1 MGDIIS
7 TGKSVLS
14 KISESAQAAYDLG
27 AQNVKQTYQDMDT
40 GDLFASDEELDSQGN
55 PKAEVNSNR
64 SAQSN
69 SANNALGSETEA
81 AYATPKQGSTMKVPN
96 ENEKDFSEQS
106 QYGTEPLKSRAFDVP
121 KGDGGETEKI
131 EGLKVVGAK
140 VNRWT
145 LHNYRAYY
153 EGTQYDDPEYEN
165 YNKAT
170 IFKGE
175 RNILAPTAR
184 KIVTYA
190 EGIKSLSFD
199 YGFQDFVTCEHY
211 GQISNDYMITLRRF
225 PYPIGDDILNV
236 KELDDKG
243 KEIDTGQPDLA
254 RAITWLSPKLGNNL
268 GEILGFGTGLG
279 WKDVESSVQTA
290 TAASGQK
297 QRGKLGGIIDGSKLG
312 SAIEAG
318 INGRTASQAAT
329 IREKGQYDPLG
340 ETYPNMVYGPLN
352 AIKKVL
358 ARDDKGLKFDSEF
371 NLTFYYDL
379 RGSDFGDATSPRVL
393 FMDTLSNMLAL
404 TYNNAPFWGG
414 ATRYQGSGHVGK
426 PFGDFKKLQS
436 GDYAGFLGSLA
447 TQLKSSLGAAWDDIG
462 KAASGLM
469 SGKGLNALGDSK
481 IMDNIIGG
489 GLMKMFNSP
498 QGGETIKAFL
508 TGDPTGQW
516 HITVG
521 NPMNPIMVCGNLC
534 LQDSKFEFDGPLGY
548 EGFPTKLK
556 VTLKLAPGRPRDKS
570 EIESMFNQGRGRMYL
585 QPDALGAVDVNQ
597 MNDVS
602 AYGNKDRKLAGMNK
616 DFAEK
621 VSNMSAG

>member
-7 TGKSVLS
+7 TGKAALDSL
-14 KISESAQAAYDLG
+14 SESAKKVGDLIS
-27 AQNVKQTYQDMDT
+27 QNAKQTYQDMDT

-55 PKAEVNSNR
+55 PKTQANSNQ

-81 AYATPKQGSTMKVPN
+81 AYATPKQGNTSKIPN
-96 ENEKDFSEQS
+96 EGEIDFSEES
-106 QYGTEPLKSRAFDVP
+106 QYGTQALKSRKFDIKDP
-121 KGDGGETEKI
+121 ETTI
-131 EGLKVVGAK
+131 EGKEVVASK
-140 VNRWT
+140 ANKWT

-153 EGTQYDDPEYEN
+153 GGTVYGDPDYEN

-170 IFKGE
+170 IQGGE
-175 RNILAPTAR
+175 ENILAPTAR

-190 EGIKSLSFD
+190 EGIQSLSFD

-279 WKDVESSVQTA
+279 WKDVESEVQTA

-312 SAIEAG
+312 SAIESG
-318 INGRTASQAAT
+318 INGYSASQAAT

-447 TQLKSSLGAAWDDIG
+447 TQLKSSLGAAFDDIG

-570 EIESMFNQGRGRMYL
+570 EIEGMFNQGRGRMYL

-621 VSNMSAG
+621 ISNMSAG

>member
-1 MGDIIS
+1 MPL
-7 TGKSVLS
+7 VL
-14 KISESAQAAYDLG
+14 
-27 AQNVKQTYQDMDT
+27 DMVTSGYPPKYVYEDTET
-40 GDLFASDEELDSQGN
+40 GD
-55 PKAEVNSNR
+55 VTVSNR
-64 SAQSN
+64 RLNSDGTPYTPPADNATAQD
-69 SANNALGSETEA
+69 NAENAPLGSETEA
-81 AYATPKQGSTMKVPN
+81 AVATPKQGSTSKTPN
-96 ENEKDFSEQS
+96 ESEIDFSEES
-106 QYGTEPLKSRAFDVP
+106 QYGTQAVKSRKFEVKDPEA
-121 KGDGGETEKI
+121 TI
-131 EGLKVVGAK
+131 EGKEVVASK
-140 VNRWT
+140 ANKWT

-153 EGTQYDDPEYEN
+153 GGTIYGDPDYEN

-170 IFKGE
+170 IQGGE
-175 RNILAPTAR
+175 ENILAPTAR

-190 EGIKSLSFD
+190 EGIQSLAFD
-199 YGFQDFVTCEHY
+199 YGFQDFVSCEHY

-268 GEILGFGTGLG
+268 GEILGFGTGFG

-297 QRGKLGGIIDGSKLG
+297 QRGKLGGIIDGSKMG

-318 INGRTASQAAT
+318 INGYSASQAAT

-352 AIKKVL
+352 AIKNVL

-393 FMDTLSNMLAL
+393 FMDTLSNLLAL

-447 TQLKSSLGAAWDDIG
+447 TQLKSSLGAAFDDIG

-469 SGKGLNALGDSK
+469 SGKGINALGDSK

-498 QGGETIKAFL
+498 QGGETIRAFL

-521 NPMNPIMVCGNLC
+521 NPMSPIMVCGNLA

-556 VTLKLAPGRPRDKS
+556 VTLKLKPGRPRDKS

-585 QPDALGAVDVNQ
+585 QPDALGAVDVNE

-602 AYGNKDRKLAGMNK
+602 AYGNKDRKLAGMSK

-621 VSNMSAG
+621 ISNMSAG

>member
-1 MGDIIS
+1 MPGIIDL
-7 TGKSVLS
+7 GKQVAAS
-14 KISESAQAAYDLG
+14 ISESATKVGDLV
-27 AQNVKQTYQDMDT
+27 AQNVEQTYQDMDT
-40 GDLFASDEELDSQGN
+40 GDLFSSNDELDANGN
-55 PKAEVNSNR
+55 PKTPASDNQQAQANS
-64 SAQSN
+64 SN
-69 SANNALGSETEA
+69 NSLGSNGEEA
-81 AYATPKQGSTMKVPN
+81 VSTPRQGSTINQPN
-96 ENEKDFSEQS
+96 PGDTSFSENS
-106 QYGTEPLKSRAFDVP
+106 IYGSTAQKSRSFDVP

-131 EGLKVVGAK
+131 EGLEAVGAK

-153 EGTQYDDPEYEN
+153 GGTVYGNPEFEN
-165 YNKAT
+165 YNKSS
-170 IFKGE
+170 IKGGE
-175 RNILAPTAR
+175 ENILNPTAR
-184 KIVTYA
+184 RIVTFA
-190 EGIKSLSFD
+190 EGIQSLSFD

-211 GQISNDYMITLRRF
+211 GQISNDYMVTLRRF
-225 PYPIGDDILNV
+225 PYPIGDDIMNV

-268 GEILGFGTGLG
+268 GEILGFGTGFG

-290 TAASGQK
+290 TGASGSK
-297 QRGKLGGIIDGSKLG
+297 QRGKLGGIIDGSKMG

-318 INGRTASQAAT
+318 INGRSASQAAT

-352 AIKKVL
+352 AIKNVL
-358 ARDDKGLKFDSEF
+358 ARDEKGLKFDSEF
-371 NLTFYYDL
+371 NLVFYYDL
-379 RGSDFGDATSPRVL
+379 RGGDDGLSTSPRVL
-393 FMDTLSNMLAL
+393 FMDAISNLLAM

-426 PFGDFKKLQS
+426 PFGDFKKLES

-447 TQLKSSLGAAWDDIG
+447 TQLKSSLGAAFDDIG
-462 KAASGLM
+462 KAASGLLN
-469 SGKGLNALGDSK
+469 GKGLNALGDSK

-534 LQDSKFEFDGPLGY
+534 LQNSKFEFDGPLGY

-556 VTLKLAPGRPRDKS
+556 VTVNLKPGRPRDKA

-621 VSNMSAG
+621 ISNMSAG